1 VSPSAAG
8 VRAPTSGARFTGI
21 DFGEPGKHLGYGH
34 VVHSDNV
41 HDGAVIPV
49 PVAVIS
55 SGPGPTVLLV
65 AGTHG
70 DEYEGQV
77 LLHELIRNTLP
88 GQLSGTL
95 IVVPAAN
102 SAAVRA
108 GTRVSP
114 IDGGNL
120 NRSYP
125 GSAAGGPTAQT
136 ANLVAGA
143 LLPLA
148 DAVVD
153 LHSGGT
159 NSSYLPCTFLYR
171 GPDPALWEQKV
182 HAARLLGLPYV
193 MVVPARLEPGSLS
206 CAGDDAGILSLSTEL
221 SGRGTVDRGALEL
234 IRAGLPAFLQHVGVL
249 QEASTGV
256 PLRAAA
262 HEPVWI
268 ELVPE
273 AAVTSKTAGIL
284 EPLVD
289 LGDHVSAG
297 DVVARVHF
305 IDELDREP
313 VEYRARVDGVV
324 AILRHPSLVTVGTHL
339 VHIAPEVPSKSL

>member
-1 VSPSAAG
+1 MSPSATG
-8 VRAPTSGARFTGI
+8 VRVPTSSARFTGI
-21 DFGEPGKHLGYGH
+21 DFERPGKHLGYGH

-77 LLHELIRNTLP
+77 MIHELIRSTGPADLN
-88 GQLSGTL
+88 GTL
-95 IVVPAAN
+95 IMVPAAN

-125 GSAAGGPTAQT
+125 GNVAGGPTAQ
-136 ANLVAGA
+136 AAHLVAGA

-148 DAVVD
+148 DVVVD
-153 LHSGGT
+153 LHSGGS
-159 NSSYLPCTFLYR
+159 NSIYLPCTFLYR
-171 GPDPALWEQKV
+171 GPDTALWERKV

-193 MVVPARLEPGSLS
+193 MVVPARFEPGSLS

-221 SGRGTVDRGALEL
+221 AGRGTVDRGVLDM
-234 IRAGLPAFLQHVGVL
+234 IRRGLPELLRDAGVL
-249 QEASTGV
+249 KPIGTDAPHYVAVS
-256 PLRAAA
+256 
-262 HEPVWI
+262 EPVWL

-273 AAVTSKTAGIL
+273 SAVTSQTAGIL
-284 EPLVD
+284 ELLVD
-289 LGDHVSAG
+289 LGDRVRAG

-305 IDELDREP
+305 IDELDRQP
-313 VEYRARVDGVV
+313 AEYRARVDGVV
-324 AILRHPSLVTVGTHL
+324 SILRHPSLVTVGTHL
-339 VHIAPEVPSKSL
+339 VHVAPEVDSNSL

>member
-1 VSPSAAG
+1 MSPSATG
-8 VRAPTSGARFTGI
+8 VRVPASGARFTGI
-21 DFGEPGKHLGYGH
+21 DFERPGKHLGYGH

-77 LLHELIRNTLP
+77 MIHELIRSTEPADLN
-88 GQLSGTL
+88 GTL
-95 IVVPAAN
+95 IMVPAAN

-125 GSAAGGPTAQT
+125 GYVAGGPTAQ
-136 ANLVAGA
+136 AAHLVAAA

-148 DAVVD
+148 DVVVD
-153 LHSGGT
+153 LHSGGS
-159 NSSYLPCTFLYR
+159 NSIYLPCTFLYR
-171 GPDPALWEQKV
+171 GPNPALWARKV
-182 HAARLLGLPYV
+182 QAARLLGLPYV
-193 MVVPARLEPGSLS
+193 MVVPARFEPGSLS

-221 SGRGTVDRGALEL
+221 AGRGTVDRAVLDM
-234 IRAGLPAFLQHVGVL
+234 IRRGLPELLRDTGVL
-249 QEASTGV
+249 SHGGTVAPQPAG
-256 PLRAAA
+256 R
-262 HEPVWI
+262 EPVWL

-273 AAVTSKTAGIL
+273 SAVTSRTVGIL

-289 LGDHVSAG
+289 LGERVKAG
-297 DVVARVHF
+297 DLVARVHF

-313 VEYRARVDGVV
+313 AEYRARVDGVV
-324 AILRHPSLVTVGTHL
+324 SILRHPSLVTVGTHL
-339 VHIAPEVPSKSL
+339 VHVAPEVDSNSL